1 MRIEKILGSV
11 VQGHISHSIAKLENG
26 CYAVGHL
33 THGQTV
39 RADDQFKTLDT
50 AFEHWVSTLI
60 IGGDSLRVNTG
71 HVLSGHKQG
80 QKHAC

>member
-1 MRIEKILGSV
+1 MRIKKILGSV

-39 RADDQFKTLDT
+39 RTDDQFKTLDT
-50 AFEHWVSTLI
+50 AFEHWVNTLI
-60 IGGDSLRVNTG
+60 IGDSLRVNTG
-71 HVLSGHKQG
+71 HVLSEHKQG